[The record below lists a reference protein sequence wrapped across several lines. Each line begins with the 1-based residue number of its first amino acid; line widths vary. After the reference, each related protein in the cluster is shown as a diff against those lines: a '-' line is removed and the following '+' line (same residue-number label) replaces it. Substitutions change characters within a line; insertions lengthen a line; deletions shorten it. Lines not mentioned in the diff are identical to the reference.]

1 MISLALEVLS
11 ILTPSAFLALIGVAW
26 YHRGPE
32 YPIKFVTTLVI
43 DVGMPALL
51 FYTLATSQIEILE
64 LGRMAFAT
72 LLVHII
78 IVSLSIVALKLAKK
92 DWRLC
97 VAMAV
102 GNTGNLGLP
111 ICFFAFGEEGLAY
124 AMAFFSVQV
133 LLLFSLGDAVYAGR
147 ANISKTIRSPV
158 LISVIVGVVFR
169 LSGFELPEVVA
180 DTTQLLGQLVI
191 PIMLITLGVSL
202 AGMKAKHLPSALL
215 WSTFRI
221 LLTVPVAFLLAD
233 FLGFTGVAR
242 GVLILETIAPVAV
255 FNFLLL
261 VRHNRDPTEVSSLI
275 LVTHL
280 SAIIYLPLVLALLLR
295 Q

>member
-1 MISLALEVLS
+1 MISLAIEVLS
-11 ILTPSAFLALIGVAW
+11 ILAPSAFLALIGIGW

-43 DVGMPALL
+43 NVGMPALL
-51 FYTLATSQIEILE
+51 FYTLATSQIDILE

-72 LLVHII
+72 LLVHLVM
-78 IVSLSIVALKLAKK
+78 VSLAIFVLKIAGK

-97 VAMAV
+97 VAMSV

-124 AMAFFSVQV
+124 AMAYFSVQV

-147 ANISKTIRSPV
+147 ANIAKTLRSPV
-158 LISVIVGVVFR
+158 LISIVLGVAFR
-169 LSGFELPEVVA
+169 LSGFDLPEVVG
-180 DTTQLLGQLVI
+180 DTAKLLGQFVI
-191 PIMLITLGVSL
+191 PVMLITLGVSL
-202 AGMKAKHLPSALL
+202 AGLQVKQLPSALL
-215 WSTFRI
+215 WASIRTV
-221 LLTVPVAFLLAD
+221 LTMAVAFLLAD

-242 GVLILETIAPVAV
+242 GVLIIETIVPVAV

-261 VRHNRDPTEVSSLI
+261 VRHDRDSTEVSSLI

-280 SAIIYLPLVLALLLR
+280 AAIIYLPIVLALLLR
-295 Q
+295 